1 MADQL
6 SGGAKCVKYTLFIFN
21 MLFLLAGLALIIVG
35 AIVQVHTKDSAF
47 SSSASSAGI
56 FIIVVGAIVFLVSF
70 FGCAGAINNNYC
82 MVVTYGLLLIILL
95 LAEIAGVITG
105 FVLKDK
111 LRDTIEG
118 EMFTSQVQYKMHE
131 PGKNDT
137 EPATLAWDKT
147 QQEFEC
153 CGTTGP
159 SSWNASTYYWDTRSV
174 PVSCCKKQEDVH
186 CGDGKLLIPDTNI
199 FDKGCL
205 DKLMDH
211 LKYYL
216 IALGAVAAGVALIEL
231 IGIVMAFCLA
241 SHLKKDYRV
250 V

>member
-6 SGGAKCVKYTLFIFN
+6 TGGAKCVKYILFIFN

-56 FIIVVGAIVFLVSF
+56 FIIVVGAVVFLVSF

-111 LRDTIEG
+111 IRDTVER
-118 EMFTSQVQYKMHE
+118 EMFLSQVVYRKPE
-131 PGKNDT
+131 TNET
-137 EPATLAWDKT
+137 IPATVAWDNT
-147 QQEFEC
+147 QEKFEC

-159 SSWNASTYYWDTRSV
+159 KSWNASTTYWEQKSV
-174 PVSCCKKQEDVH
+174 PDSCCMKVEDKCGLGKQ
-186 CGDGKLLIPDTNI
+186 LTPDENI
-199 FDKGCL
+199 YQDGCL
-205 DKLMDH
+205 DKVMEH

-241 SHLKKDYRV
+241 SHLRKDYRV